1 MENLNANFVN
11 CLEYLLLLFLINTN
25 TLEGL
30 SCATVGTDNG

>member
-25 TLEGL
+25 AFEGL
-30 SCATVGTDNG
+30 SCATVGADNG